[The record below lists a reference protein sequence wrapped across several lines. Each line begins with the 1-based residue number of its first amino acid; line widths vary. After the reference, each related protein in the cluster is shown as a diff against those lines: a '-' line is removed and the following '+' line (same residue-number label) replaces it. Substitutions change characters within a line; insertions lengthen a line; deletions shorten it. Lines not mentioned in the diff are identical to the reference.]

1 VNSLYI
7 PDGRNFY
14 SGEQEFLIPVI
25 HSGCQGLRAASLSLI
40 NSAARERGTIVTMN
54 CARRTVLG
62 GMAASIALAGSG
74 RAASPSVFATSAID
88 VHHHFLPPFYKPLAK
103 AWMDKF
109 ATGVSAV
116 MAWTPEASLAAMD
129 EANVARAILSISSPG
144 VHFGDDAAAREIAR
158 QCNDYAATLGKAHPG
173 RFEFFAALPMPD
185 VDGAVREAERALSLD
200 RAKGVGV
207 LSNYGGRYLGDP
219 AFRPLFEWLNR
230 RGCVV
235 YVHPTDAP
243 CCAGLV
249 PPVATP
255 LIEFPVDTA
264 RTIASLLWSGT
275 LSAFPN
281 IRFVF
286 SHGGG
291 ALPMVGERVIAM
303 GFVDRSLLA
312 KVPEGAATALSRLYV
327 DTASV
332 TGPSAMAALTAWLPQ
347 GHILYG
353 TDFPW
358 GTLAT
363 SRAALARLGL
373 PKEKLAAIE
382 SGNAAA
388 LLGP

>member
-1 VNSLYI
+1 MTCTRRSVLA
-7 PDGRNFY
+7 GT
-14 SGEQEFLIPVI
+14 
-25 HSGCQGLRAASLSLI
+25 AAALAF
-40 NSAARERGTIVTMN
+40 SAA
-54 CARRTVLG
+54 
-62 GMAASIALAGSG
+62 G
-74 RAASPSVFATSAID
+74 RAVDGPTFATTAID

-109 ATGVSAV
+109 ATGVAAV

-129 EANVARAILSISSPG
+129 EARVSRAILSISSPG
-144 VHFGDDAAAREIAR
+144 VHFGDDRQARDVAR
-158 QCNDYAATLGKAHPG
+158 QCNDYALALGKQHPG
-173 RFEFFAALPMPD
+173 RFAFFAALPMPD
-185 VDGAVREAERALSLD
+185 VEGAIREAERALALD
-200 RAKGVGV
+200 GARGVGL

-230 RGCVV
+230 RPTVV

-249 PPVATP
+249 PEVATP

-281 IRFVF
+281 LRFIF

-291 ALPMVGERVIAM
+291 AMPMVMERVVAM

-312 KVPEGAATALSRLYV
+312 KVPEGAAAALAKLYV

-332 TGPSAMAALTAWLPQ
+332 TGAPAMAALERWLPA

-358 GTLAT
+358 GGLAS

-373 PKEKLAAIE
+373 PPERLAAIE
-382 SGNAAA
+382 SGNALA
-388 LLGP
+388 LLGA

>member
-1 VNSLYI
+1 MVASLAI
-7 PDGRNFY
+7 GG
-14 SGEQEFLIPVI
+14 S
-25 HSGCQGLRAASLSLI
+25 LRAASP
-40 NSAARERGTIVTMN
+40 AH
-54 CARRTVLG
+54 
-62 GMAASIALAGSG
+62 
-74 RAASPSVFATSAID
+74 FATTAID

-103 AWMDKF
+103 GWLDKF
-109 ATGVSAV
+109 ATGVAAV

-129 EANVARAILSISSPG
+129 EANVRRALLSISSPG
-144 VHFGDDAAAREIAR
+144 VHFGDDAQARDLAR
-158 QCNDYAATLGKAHPG
+158 DCNDYAVSLGAQHPG
-173 RFEFFAALPMPD
+173 RFAFFAALPMPD
-185 VDGAVREAERALSLD
+185 VEGAIREAERALALD
-200 RAKGVGV
+200 GARGVGL
-207 LSNYGGRYLGDP
+207 LSNYGGRYHGEP

-230 RGCVV
+230 RRAIV

-249 PPVATP
+249 PQLATP

-281 IRFVF
+281 IRFIF

-291 ALPMVGERVIAM
+291 AMPMVMERVVAM

-312 KVPEGAATALSRLYV
+312 KVPEGAATTLAKLYV

-332 TGPSAMAALTAWLPQ
+332 TGAPAMAALMKWLPE

-358 GTLAT
+358 GGVAS
-363 SRAALARLGL
+363 SRHALARLGL
-373 PKEKLAAIE
+373 PPDRLAAIE
-382 SGNAAA
+382 SGNATA
-388 LLGP
+388 LLGA